1 MAKKQSSG
9 GMSSLQLGL
18 PFLSFDEPD
27 GLRASLE
34 QASGRALALVL
45 TENVRSLLSLRPGRE
60 GIAQVRLHKMFLQA
74 PSEVISEL
82 GQYIRTRRG
91 RTPLFWRFVQSHSH
105 LIGQGAPRRT
115 TLRTE
120 GVHHDLAPMFEVINQ
135 EMFHGRLK
143 CDVTWGQSVKG
154 RVRRRTLGSYSTST
168 GIIRINPVLDSK
180 SVPSYYVGFIL
191 YHEMLHADMGIGE
204 LAGRRLIH
212 PREFRQREKLYP
224 HYDRAI
230 AYEQRRR

>member
-1 MAKKQSSG
+1 MARGQQTG
-9 GMSSLQLGL
+9 GLGSAQLGL

-27 GLRASLE
+27 GLKAELE
-34 QASGRALALVL
+34 QASGRSLALVL

-60 GIAQVRLHKMFLQA
+60 GVAQVRLHKMFLQA
-74 PSEVISEL
+74 PSEVIAEL
-82 GQYIRTRRG
+82 GQYIRTRKG

-115 TLRTE
+115 TLRT
-120 GVHHDLAPMFEVINQ
+120 GGAHHDLAPMFEAINI
-135 EMFHGRLK
+135 EMFQGRIK
-143 CDVTWGQSVKG
+143 CDITWGQSVKG
-154 RVRRRTLGSYSTST
+154 RVRRRTLGSYSTQAR
-168 GIIRINPVLDSK
+168 IIRINPVLDSK
-180 SVPSYYVGFIL
+180 SVPSYYIGFII

-212 PREFRQREKLYP
+212 PREFREREKLYP
-224 HYDRAI
+224 HYSRAI